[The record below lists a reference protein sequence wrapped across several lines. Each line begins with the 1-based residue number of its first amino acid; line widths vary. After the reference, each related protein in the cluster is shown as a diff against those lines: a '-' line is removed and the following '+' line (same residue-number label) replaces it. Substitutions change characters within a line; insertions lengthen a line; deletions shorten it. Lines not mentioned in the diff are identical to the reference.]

1 MSSQSR
7 SPRLAI
13 LIDADNASA
22 KIADGLFEEIA
33 KIGEASVRRIYGDF
47 SSVRSKAWAEVLS
60 KHAIIPQQ
68 QFAYMTGKNA
78 SDITLVIDAMDLLHG
93 GRFDGFCLVSSDSDF
108 TRLAARIREQGVD
121 VFGFGEQKTPESF
134 RQACRRFVYTE
145 NLLPSAPANEPETTP
160 SAKPLQPPSAAVPI
174 IRKVI
179 AQMESEDGW
188 VPLGAVGTQLA
199 NLASD
204 FDPRTFGFRKLSDL
218 VRKTNAFEID
228 HPESGTLRI
237 RIKPERAEEAER
249 DRSLLDLSGTTLTPP
264 DRLSPFFLL
273 KPIVASPLAAPNAT
287 FWRPD
292 RRGQRGLG

>member
-1 MSSQSR
+1 MPSEPR
-7 SPRLAI
+7 SPRLAV

-47 SSVRSKAWAEVLS
+47 SDPRSKSWADKLS
-60 KHAIIPQQ
+60 RYAIIPQQ
-68 QFAYMTGKNA
+68 QFAYTTGKNA
-78 SDITLVIDAMDLLHG
+78 SDITLVIDAMDLLHS

-134 RQACRRFVYTE
+134 RQACRKFVYTE
-145 NLLPSAPANEPETTP
+145 NLLNGTATTKGAVP
-160 SAKPLQPPSAAVPI
+160 TSDPLQPVSAAAPVI
-174 IRKVI
+174 KKVI

-188 VPLGAVGTQLA
+188 VPLGEVGGRLS

-218 VRKTNAFEID
+218 VRKTNSFEIER
-228 HPESGTLRI
+228 PKGGLMRI
-237 RIKPERAEEAER
+237 RIKPATEAPAE
-249 DRSLLDLSGTTLTPP
+249 S
-264 DRLSPFFLL
+264 
-273 KPIVASPLAAPNAT
+273 KAPGKTAPT
-287 FWRPD
+287 
-292 RRGQRGLG
+292 

>member
-1 MSSQSR
+1 MPSELR
-7 SPRLAI
+7 SPRLAV

-22 KIADGLFEEIA
+22 KIVDGLFEEIA

-47 SSVRSKAWAEVLS
+47 SSPRSKGWADTLS

-68 QFAYMTGKNA
+68 QFAYTTGKNA
-78 SDITLVIDAMDLLHG
+78 SDITLVIDAMDLLHS

-145 NLLPSAPANEPETTP
+145 NLLAGAANSQGAAST
-160 SAKPLQPPSAAVPI
+160 AKPLQPPSAATPI
-174 IRKVI
+174 IMKVI
-179 AQMESEDGW
+179 TQIESEDGW
-188 VPLGAVGTQLA
+188 VPLGQVGEQLA

-228 HPESGTLRI
+228 NPKGGALRI
-237 RIKPERAEEAER
+237 RTKSA
-249 DRSLLDLSGTTLTPP
+249 DGSGSKSTTPAKT
-264 DRLSPFFLL
+264 
-273 KPIVASPLAAPNAT
+273 
-287 FWRPD
+287 
-292 RRGQRGLG
+292 

>member
-1 MSSQSR
+1 MPSETR
-7 SPRLAI
+7 SPRLAV

-22 KIADGLFEEIA
+22 KIADGLFQEIA

-47 SSVRSKAWAEVLS
+47 SSPRSRAWAEVLS

-68 QFAYMTGKNA
+68 QFAYTTGKNA
-78 SDITLVIDAMDLLHG
+78 SDITLVIDAMDLLHS

-145 NLLPSAPANEPETTP
+145 NLLLEAAAAGQDAAPETTP
-160 SAKPLQPPSAAVPI
+160 LQPPGSATPI
-174 IRKVI
+174 LRKVI

-188 VPLGAVGTQLA
+188 VSLGAVGTQLA
-199 NLASD
+199 NLAPD

-218 VRKTNAFEID
+218 VRKTNAFEIK
-228 HPESGTLRI
+228 HPEGGALRI
-237 RIKPERAEEAER
+237 RDKPVP
-249 DRSLLDLSGTTLTPP
+249 SSG
-264 DRLSPFFLL
+264 
-273 KPIVASPLAAPNAT
+273 A
-287 FWRPD
+287 
-292 RRGQRGLG
+292 